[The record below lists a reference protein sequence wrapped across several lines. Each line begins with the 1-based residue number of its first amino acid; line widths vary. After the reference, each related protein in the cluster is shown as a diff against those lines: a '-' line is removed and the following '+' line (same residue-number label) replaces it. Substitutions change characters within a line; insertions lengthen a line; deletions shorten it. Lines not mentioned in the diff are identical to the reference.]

1 MIAPNTSPLKRGA
14 PPNFG
19 NLREIAS
26 SVRRS
31 ILTTVH
37 HAGAGHVG
45 GPLSATD
52 LLTVLYF
59 YELQGDPLRPNWED
73 RDRFV
78 FSKGHSSVALYAVLA
93 ERGYFPKE
101 ELKTFDQLDSRMQGH
116 PDMLVTPGLDMST
129 GSLGQGLSTALGL
142 ALAARLREKKYRTY
156 VMIGDGEAQEGQIW
170 EASMVAA
177 RYRVDNL
184 LAILDWNGLQQ
195 YGWAGPSTDPG
206 DRMNP
211 IEAPAEKWKAF
222 GWHVIEL
229 DGHDM
234 EAIVAS
240 LDEARSISAR
250 PTILIARTQKGRGVS
265 FMEDNYLWHSR
276 PISDEDLGVALAEL
290 HS

>member
-1 MIAPNTSPLKRGA
+1 
-14 PPNFG
+14 
-19 NLREIAS
+19 
-26 SVRRS
+26 
-31 ILTTVH
+31 
-37 HAGAGHVG
+37 
-45 GPLSATD
+45 
-52 LLTVLYF
+52 
-59 YELQGDPLRPNWED
+59 
-73 RDRFV
+73 
-78 FSKGHSSVALYAVLA
+78 
-93 ERGYFPKE
+93 
-101 ELKTFDQLDSRMQGH
+101 
-116 PDMLVTPGLDMST
+116 
-129 GSLGQGLSTALGL
+129 
-142 ALAARLREKKYRTY
+142 
-156 VMIGDGEAQEGQIW
+156 MIGDGEAQEGQIW

-211 IEAPAEKWKAF
+211 IEAPAEKWRAF